1 MKHDL
6 NAWNDELKSGSA
18 EAILARAFEVFGDRI
33 SIAASFS
40 LEDVALIDLAVAL
53 SPKVRVFTLDTGRLP
68 QETYDVLDRVR
79 SRYQLEVE
87 AYFPATRAVEELVT
101 LKGPSSFFESP
112 EDRKGCCHI
121 RKVEPLSRALSSSA
135 AWATGLRREQAVTRH
150 DLLPFELDESN
161 GGLVK
166 VSPLC
171 SWSEAD
177 VWAYV
182 RANNVPYNKL
192 YDAGYRSIGC
202 APCTRAVA
210 EGDDVRAGRWWWESP
225 DAKECGLHAI
235 RPQRRGGGHGR

>member
-6 NAWNDELKSGSA
+6 NAWNEELAKGTA
-18 EAILARAFEVFGDRI
+18 EAILARAFEAFGDTLA
-33 SIAASFS
+33 IASSFS
-40 LEDVALIDLAVAL
+40 VEDVALIDMAVTL

-79 SRYQLEVE
+79 FRYKVDVE

-101 LKGPSSFFESP
+101 LKGPSSFFDSP
-112 EDRKGCCHI
+112 DNRKECCRI
-121 RKVEPLSRALSSSA
+121 RKVEPLGRALASSQ
-135 AWATGLRREQAVTRH
+135 AWATGLRREQSVTRQ
-150 DLLPFELDESN
+150 DLLPFEIDENN

-182 RANNVPYNKL
+182 KDRNVPYHKL
-192 YDAGYRSIGC
+192 HDAGYRSIGC

-210 EGDDVRAGRWWWESP
+210 EDEDVRAGRWWWESP
-225 DAKECGLHAI
+225 DAKECGLHAK
-235 RPQRRGGGHGR
+235 GGKG